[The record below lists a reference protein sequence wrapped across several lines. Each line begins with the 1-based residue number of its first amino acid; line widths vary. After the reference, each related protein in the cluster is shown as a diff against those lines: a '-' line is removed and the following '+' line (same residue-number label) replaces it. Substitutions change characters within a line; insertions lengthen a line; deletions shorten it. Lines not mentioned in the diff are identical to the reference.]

1 MINDNGEDDGEHIQ
15 ARPAVNA
22 AKIDSLRATFS
33 CFREETRTRLNAIR
47 RTQIGVGVAVL
58 GGLISVIATLI
69 TLL

>member
-1 MINDNGEDDGEHIQ
+1 VIPEENGDSEHIE

-22 AKIDSLRATFS
+22 AKIDSLRSTFQS
-33 CFREETRTRLNAIR
+33 FREETRTRLNTIQ
-47 RTQIGVGVAVL
+47 RTQIAVGTAIL